1 MKTQLARFDLEAAKA
16 GKMIS
21 TRNGRQV
28 EFVTVLTTGGQV
40 QAPAPLLMKVSYY
53 RETVKGMEQFWTM
66 ENYYLS
72 GRYLP
77 PHEHPM
83 DLFMSDNPGWQ

>member
-21 TRNGRQV
+21 TRSGRQV
-28 EFVTVLTTGGQV
+28 EFVTVLTMGGQV

-53 RETVKGMEQFWTM
+53 RETTKGTEQFWTL
-66 ENYYLS
+66 ENYYMN

-83 DLFMSDNPGWQ
+83 DLVMSDNPSWR